1 MNSLEVL
8 KVHNLTKSFSKS
20 YKDRLSGRS
29 FTAVDNVSFTIQKG
43 EVVGLLGPNGAGK
56 TTIIQM
62 LLSVLQ
68 PTSGSIHYFGLDLA
82 THRSALLQRVA
93 FASSYVRLPSELSV
107 WTNLDIFAQMYG
119 VPSAIRA
126 ERIEKFLKFFGMWNL
141 AYKETGALSAGQM
154 TRVMLAKA
162 FISKPDIVIL
172 DEPTASLDPEI
183 TEEVRAFIKDQNTT
197 HGTTLLITSHN
208 MEEVSQICS
217 RVLVLKKGTI
227 IANDT
232 PAHLAH
238 TSSRCLVHLTTSM
251 VSTLTHYLTEQQI
264 SYTEAAGTVSIVI
277 DESGLAQLLSQLAQ
291 KGIMYEQI
299 ALDKPSLQDY
309 FLSIAR
315 ELS

>member
-162 FISKPDIVIL
+162 FISKPDLVIL

-183 TEEVRAFIKDQNTT
+183 TEEVRAFIKDQNST

-238 TSSRCLVHLTTSM
+238 TSSRCLVHLTTSR

-264 SYTEAAGTVSIVI
+264 SYTEASGTVSIVI
-277 DESGLAQLLSQLAQ
+277 DESGLALFLSQLAQ

-299 ALDKPSLQDY
+299 ELDKPSLQDY

>member
-119 VPSAIRA
+119 VPTAIRA

-183 TEEVRAFIKDQNTT
+183 TEEVRAFIKDQNST

-238 TSSRCLVHLTTSM
+238 TSSRCLVHLTTSR

-264 SYTEAAGTVSIVI
+264 SYTEASGTVSIVI
-277 DESGLAQLLSQLAQ
+277 DESGLALFLSQLAQ
-291 KGIMYEQI
+291 KGIRYEQI
-299 ALDKPSLQDY
+299 ELDKPSLQDY
-309 FLSIAR
+309 FLSVAR